1 MFLRDSVFVLDI
13 GTRSVVALFAS
24 LHDGE
29 MVVEH
34 IISKEHQTRSM
45 LDRQIHHVEE
55 VVQIVRELVHAM
67 QEATGRELKEIAVAA
82 AGRSLETVR
91 GYAEKFIR

>member
-1 MFLRDSVFVLDI
+1 
-13 GTRSVVALFAS
+13 
-24 LHDGE
+24 

-45 LDRQIHHVEE
+45 LDGQIHHVEE

-67 QEATGRELKEIAVAA
+67 QEATGRELKENSGSGSRKVF
-82 AGRSLETVR
+82 RNC
-91 GYAEKFIR
+91 